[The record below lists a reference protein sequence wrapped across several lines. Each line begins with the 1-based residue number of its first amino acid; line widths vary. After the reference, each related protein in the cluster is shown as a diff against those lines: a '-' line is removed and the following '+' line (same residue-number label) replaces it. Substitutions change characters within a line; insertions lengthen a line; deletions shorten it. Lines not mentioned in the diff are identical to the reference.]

1 MGNWGR
7 VVEVELLHLSVLSAV
22 ASELSMLDW
31 SAVTG
36 EAKVEADDVDNDDE
50 DEVDVSAKAWRNAP
64 RVGKGEITPLESLR
78 SEGWDNL
85 PEEKNRKKE

>member
-1 MGNWGR
+1 
-7 VVEVELLHLSVLSAV
+7 VEVELLHLSVLSAV

-50 DEVDVSAKAWRNAP
+50 DEVDVSAKA
-64 RVGKGEITPLESLR
+64 
-78 SEGWDNL
+78 
-85 PEEKNRKKE
+85 